1 MVSSVI
7 FRNTVILVILKNIIH
22 LIQVIF
28 RNMVTDTGTLV
39 ILRNTV
45 SLLSLFWGT
54 RLKLINLA
62 IFCVVIIA
70 SISKRY
76 LHSHSSCVFFLPENF
91 VLMYF
96 VIRPLRAKNKY
107 KFEIN
112 CILCRFY
119 VGKQYPRGKR
129 LYFIYFDFLWQV
141 IGISWQ
147 VIGLSGNT
155 IISDHVANICVYVKW
170 CSTETCHCS

>member
-1 MVSSVI
+1 MVSVTQIAGSNTTP
-7 FRNTVILVILKNIIH
+7 FSTVILVILKNMIH

-28 RNMVTDTGTLV
+28 RNMVTGTGTLV
-39 ILRNTV
+39 ILRNMV

-54 RLKLINLA
+54 RLKLLNLA
-62 IFCVVIIA
+62 IFCIIIIA
-70 SISKRY
+70 SILKHY

-96 VIRPLRAKNKY
+96 VTRPLRAKDKY

-129 LYFIYFDFLWQV
+129 LYFIYLDF
-141 IGISWQ
+141 
-147 VIGLSGNT
+147 
-155 IISDHVANICVYVKW
+155 
-170 CSTETCHCS
+170 